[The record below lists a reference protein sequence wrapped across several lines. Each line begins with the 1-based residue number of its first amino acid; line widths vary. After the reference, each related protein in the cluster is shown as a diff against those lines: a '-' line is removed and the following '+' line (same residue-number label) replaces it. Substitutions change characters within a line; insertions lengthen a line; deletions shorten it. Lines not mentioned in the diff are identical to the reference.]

1 MEANHTEL
9 VLTQA
14 WTALRRH
21 SLVALGAVANIAVS
35 LAILGSFLLM
45 AANIEHMAGN
55 LARQATISVEL
66 MDKADG
72 KAITQQ
78 FTADP
83 RVKQATFVSKEQ
95 SLEEY
100 AKRVNIPYR
109 DLKSSIANPLPDM
122 VRVTVNEPDDLRAVV
137 QSAKGIKGVAKVR
150 YQRDVAEK
158 LFRLA
163 NGVKMLGL
171 VLGAVMALAALMLVS
186 TTIQLGVHSRRR
198 EIRIMQLV
206 GATNNFIRAPFIVE
220 GAVEG
225 LLGGVLAAVLLL
237 VGYSYLVQQI
247 TASLTFIDM
256 IHGARFLT
264 LSALGLVLCGM
275 LFGVIGSLLGTRH
288 YLRLI

>member
-35 LAILGSFLLM
+35 LAILGAFLLM

-72 KAITQQ
+72 EAITDQ

-109 DLKSSIANPLPDM
+109 DLKSAIANPLPDM

-206 GATNNFIRAPFIVE
+206 GATNNFIRAPFIIE

-237 VGYSYLVQQI
+237 LGYSYLVQQI

-256 IHGARFLT
+256 IYGARFLT

>member
-9 VLTQA
+9 VLQQA
-14 WTALRRH
+14 WTSLRRH

-55 LARQATISVEL
+55 LARQATISIEL
-66 MDKADG
+66 ADKADG
-72 KAITQQ
+72 KAIAKQ
-78 FTADP
+78 FAADV
-83 RVKQATFVSKEQ
+83 RIKEATFVSKEQ

-100 AKRVNIPYR
+100 AKRVNMPYK
-109 DLKSSIANPLPDM
+109 DLKNAIANPLPDM
-122 VRVTVNEPDDLRAVV
+122 VRVTVNEPSELTAVV
-137 QSAKGIKGVAKVR
+137 QSAKSVKGVTKVR

-158 LFRLA
+158 LFRVA
-163 NGVKMLGL
+163 NGVKVLGL
-171 VLGAVMALAALMLVS
+171 SLGAVMALAALMLVS

-206 GATNNFIRAPFIVE
+206 GATNGFIRAPFIIE
-220 GAVEG
+220 GAVQG
-225 LLGGVLAAVLLL
+225 LFGGAFAAVLLL
-237 VGYSYLVQQI
+237 VGYSYLVKQI
-247 TASLTFIDM
+247 TASLTFIDL
-256 IHGARFLT
+256 IYGGQFLT
-264 LSALGLVLCGM
+264 LSAVGLVLCGV

>member
-78 FTADP
+78 FAADP